1 MKIIKNNVKPKPT
14 VQITCM
20 FCTSI
25 LEVTADELT
34 EYSHAFPPD
43 FKEFGY
49 GFNCPCCEQY
59 SYVKDNRVLPPEFI
73 ENIKRYKSKF
83 V

>member
-14 VQITCM
+14 VQITCL

-34 EYSHAFPPD
+34 EYSNVFPPN
-43 FKEFGY
+43 FETPGY

-59 SYVKDNRVLPPEFI
+59 SYVKDNSVLPPEFI